1 MEVGRRLGKIVVKL
15 SASNG
20 IKKQTGEIMSS
31 SVISVHNSTRI
42 LCVAL
47 LAGCAAIVSVSA
59 QTTKRP
65 AAAKPASKAP
75 DAKPALSPAP
85 GDAGRL
91 KVSGNIRA
99 RLESWNWFDTDK
111 AKDSYNF
118 GAVTLRATVAQ
129 NKPHFDWLA
138 EGEVP
143 LLINLPAR
151 SIAPAP
157 QGQLGLGANYFA
169 ANGKRNGSLVLKQG
183 FGRFKSLF
191 GNAPSSLKIGRF
203 EFNDG
208 AEITPTDATLAALKR
223 ERIAQRLIGTFGFSH
238 IGRSFDGVQYV
249 HQTKAANFT
258 FVAARPTTGVFDLD
272 ANKEMDIDFW
282 YGAFSKPVK
291 RKSGASEYR
300 FFALHYHDGRRI
312 LKTDN
317 RTAARRT
324 ADTDNIRITTVG
336 VHYLGTFKTGRGKAE
351 ALLWGVGQ
359 FGRWG
364 NLDHRAAAIAIES
377 GYQPGG
383 KTAAKIKPWIRAG
396 YFRST
401 GDGDPSDK
409 RHGTFFQV
417 LPTPRVYARTPFFN
431 LMNLED
437 SFAELLLKPHAR
449 LALRTDVHY
458 LRLSSVEDLWYSGG
472 GAFQKQ
478 TFGYTGRPSNG
489 KKTLG
494 TMLDLSVDF
503 AVTPSTGLTLYIS
516 GVRGG
521 GVASQI
527 YPLGGH
533 AALAYLE
540 LTRSF

>member
-1 MEVGRRLGKIVVKL
+1 
-15 SASNG
+15 
-20 IKKQTGEIMSS
+20 MSY
-31 SVISVHNSTRI
+31 SVIRVRNSSRI

-47 LAGCAAIVSVSA
+47 LVGCPIFSVSA
-59 QTTKRP
+59 QTTKKP
-65 AAAKPASKAP
+65 AAAKHAVKAP
-75 DAKPALSPAP
+75 DAKPTSSPAP

-91 KVSGNIRA
+91 KISGNVRA
-99 RLESWNWFDTDK
+99 RLESWDWFDTDK
-111 AKDSYNF
+111 ANDSYNF
-118 GAVTLRATVAQ
+118 GAVTLRLTVAQ
-129 NKPHFDWLA
+129 NKPHFDWLV

-143 LLINLPAR
+143 LLINLPTR

-169 ANGKRNGSLVLKQG
+169 ANGRRNGSLVLKQG
-183 FGRFKSLF
+183 FVRFKSLF

-208 AEITPTDATLAALKR
+208 TEIAPADATLAALKR

-238 IGRSFDGVQYV
+238 IGRSFDGVQYG
-249 HQTKAANFT
+249 HQTKAANLT
-258 FVAARPTTGVFDLD
+258 FVAVRPTTGVFDLD
-272 ANKEMDIDFW
+272 ANKEMNVDLW

-291 RKSGASEYR
+291 LKSGASEYR
-300 FFALHYHDGRRI
+300 VFALHYHDGRRV

-317 RTAARRT
+317 RTAAQRAT
-324 ADTDNIRITTVG
+324 DTDNIRITTLG
-336 VHYLGTFKTGRGKAE
+336 AHYLGIHKVGSGKAD

-364 NLDHRAAAIAIES
+364 KLGHRAAAVAVEG

-383 KTAAKIKPWIRAG
+383 KTAAKVKPWIRAG

-401 GDGDPSDK
+401 GDDDPSDK

-431 LMNLED
+431 LMNIED
-437 SFAELLLKPHAR
+437 TFAELLLKPHAR
-449 LALRTDVHY
+449 LALRTEVHY

-503 AVTPSTGLTLYIS
+503 ALTQSTGLTLYIS
-516 GVRGG
+516 GVCGG
-521 GVASQI
+521 GVVSQI
-527 YPLGGH
+527 YPLGDN
-533 AALAYLE
+533 ARLAYIE
-540 LTRSF
+540 LTRKF